1 MVTGIFVF
9 LGAILRTLG
18 AVAASRVLHAD
29 CLHNIIR
36 SPMQFFDTTPLG
48 RIVNRFAKDI
58 DVIDIMI
65 PMQVGMFLI
74 CLMSVLSTIVVVS
87 ISTPLFMTVIFPL
100 GVLYF
105 LLQVNVA

>member
-1 MVTGIFVF
+1 
-9 LGAILRTLG
+9 
-18 AVAASRVLHAD
+18 
-29 CLHNIIR
+29 
-36 SPMQFFDTTPLG
+36 MQFFDTTPLG

-105 LLQVNVA
+105 LLQVNVAWSVGSPAFVFLCMSIVVDVSPSLEFSSFVIWPS